1 MKAILFDLDG
11 TLLDIDIHRFIYCY
25 FGKLAAVLGDIAN
38 SDRSQNE
45 VVEAFHLATAAMMR
59 PHPGITNRE
68 AFEEKF
74 EQVTGI
80 DMKKLWP
87 IFKRFYQ
94 ETFPSLSNG
103 SGPSLG
109 AQEALAEAS
118 RHGLGIAIATNP
130 VFPLSAV
137 IERMRWAGIPA
148 EAAHV
153 ITSYENMYA
162 CKPHP
167 EYFLQTAKMLDV
179 SPADCLMVGD
189 DPVLDLAAAEV
200 GMKTFFVGNST
211 EAVADYRGSLIDLS
225 RLIQQIC
232 S

>member
-11 TLLDIDIHRFIYCY
+11 TLLDIDIYRFIDRY
-25 FGKLAAVLGDIAN
+25 FDKLAIVIGDIAGN
-38 SDRSQNE
+38 DRSQNE
-45 VVEAFHLATAAMMR
+45 VVEAFHLATAAMMH

-68 AFEEKF
+68 AFEKKF
-74 EQVTGI
+74 GQAIGV
-80 DMKKLWP
+80 DMKGLWP
-87 IFKRFYQ
+87 IFERFYQ

-103 SGPSLG
+103 SGPSPG
-109 AQEALAEAS
+109 AYEAIAEAS

-130 VFPLSAV
+130 VFPLSAIV
-137 IERMRWAGIPA
+137 ERMRWAGIPA
-148 EAAHV
+148 SAAHI

-167 EYFLQTAKMLDV
+167 EYFMQTAKMLDV

-189 DPVLDLAAAEV
+189 DPVLDLPAANI

-211 EAVADYRGSLIDLS
+211 EAAADYRGSLIDLT
-225 RLIQQIC
+225 RLIQQMC